1 MPKPYFE
8 NKEQKIKEIIMVDHA
23 GEFGAQKIYEG
34 QIRYS
39 KNPNDKKLIQY
50 MLEQELEHLDYFQNQ
65 IKEGLSRPTILMP
78 LWSILGYSLGAISAK
93 AGTKTSMMVTQS
105 VEEIIVDHYEE
116 QIEYLKTADPT
127 NSLLKKIQK
136 FKDDEAEHIHIAIDN
151 NSKDAKFQKMLSSAV
166 KMFCKSAIFL
176 SKKM

>member
-8 NKEQKIKEIIMVDHA
+8 NKKQKIKEIIMVDHA

-34 QIRYS
+34 QIRYT
-39 KNPNDKKLIQY
+39 KNPKDKQLISH

-65 IKEGLSRPTILMP
+65 IKEGKSKPTALMP

-93 AGTKTSMMVTQS
+93 AGPKTAMMLTES
-105 VEEIIVDHYEE
+105 VEEVIVEHYDE
-116 QIEYLKTADPT
+116 QITYLKETDPK
-127 NSLLKKIQK
+127 NPLLKKIQK
-136 FKDDEAEHIHIAIDN
+136 FKADEAEHIHIAIDN
-151 NSKDAKFQKMLSSAV
+151 DSKNAKFHKLLSNV
-166 KMFCKSAIFL
+166 TKIFCKSAIFL